1 VAAAPRAA
9 ATAPN
14 LKIKSIMAMPFFHP
28 PGLAGPP
35 SKIVFPL
42 MLLDSGTSMVVD
54 IFGFKNER
62 SLKDIYYKGYI

>member
-1 VAAAPRAA
+1 M
-9 ATAPN
+9 
-14 LKIKSIMAMPFFHP
+14 KSIMAMPFFHP

-62 SLKDIYYKGYI
+62 SLKDIYYKDIFKMVWNVDIEMD